1 MLSPVLTTAGL
12 LGAGVGLTAWL
23 NRSAAATSAAA
34 AADETTDSIGHN
46 AASDEAYASG
56 SHDRRYAEARRDDL
70 P

>member
-12 LGAGVGLTAWL
+12 LGAGVGLAAWL
-23 NRSAAATSAAA
+23 NRSAAAISAAA
-34 AADETTDSIGHN
+34 DKITDSVGHH
-46 AASDEAYASG
+46 AEPDEAYASG

>member
-12 LGAGVGLTAWL
+12 LGAGVGLAAWL
-23 NRSAAATSAAA
+23 SSAAAISAAA
-34 AADETTDSIGHN
+34 DQITDSVGHH
-46 AASDEAYASG
+46 AEPDEAYASG

>member
-12 LGAGVGLTAWL
+12 LGASVGLAAWL

-34 AADETTDSIGHN
+34 DKITDSVGHH

-56 SHDRRYAEARRDDL
+56 SYDHRYTEARRDDL